1 MKRELKMINRKFS
14 VTGNEC
20 KLIGRSNILDEILTS
35 ITKPVPDHIQVV
47 GPRHSGK
54 TVILERLKEIVTSE
68 GSAEYSCVL
77 LWDLGHSTPKNDSE
91 FLNQFATNLSEAIKD
106 KFPDYSDHLKSSE
119 DTFQQDIAEVLEALN
134 EETKV
139 LVIFDGFD
147 KALSSDKLTR
157 NLWDQLREL
166 AQNKS
171 LTLITASRKT
181 LRELIRNPDAQTS
194 DFWNIFLST
203 PIRVNCFDESEIS
216 DILTNH
222 CHVEF
227 DKGALTE
234 LFNGTNGTPIVLL
247 EVLNYLLHGHDGNK
261 ITNALVQEAVSRSFE
276 SNQNFI
282 DDLWHDCSPATQDT
296 IRLLVEESEIQGVC
310 QSDKTSIVEKGFA
323 RAHGSKLI
331 KPSRLL
337 QTYLG
342 GLANEKGSID
352 RLFSSEDAFAQ
363 NFNHVLSKRLSQISN
378 IDHDLNRYLQRSMED
393 LPNHPSVCLSGI
405 RGILDKCFDIIWNAE
420 FGGKVVPDGHFDTWN
435 YHKEHESLQEFKTS
449 FPQGAKRLK
458 LLKTLT
464 TPERSNPLAKVVS
477 KSTYVAINALYPFGD
492 FGQHQEGE
500 NISLQMVYSSI
511 FLAVELVASLQ
522 NDLAINKNAV

>member
-1 MKRELKMINRKFS
+1 MINRKFP
-14 VTGNEC
+14 VTGNEST
-20 KLIGRSNILDEILTS
+20 LIGRLNILDEILTA
-35 ITKPVPDHIQVV
+35 INKPVPDHIQVV
-47 GPRHSGK
+47 GPRYSGK
-54 TVILERLKEIVTSE
+54 TVILERLKEIVISE
-68 GSAEYSCVL
+68 GKTEYSCVL

-91 FLNQFATNLSEAIKD
+91 FLSQFAANLSDAIKD
-106 KFPDYSDHLKSSE
+106 KYSEYSE
-119 DTFQQDIAEVLEALN
+119 YLNESIDTFKQDIAEVLRELN
-134 EETKV
+134 DKTKI

-166 AQNKS
+166 AQNRS

-203 PIRVNCFDESEIS
+203 PIRVNCFDENEIS
-216 DILTNH
+216 DILINY
-222 CHVEF
+222 CQVEF

-234 LFNGTNGTPIVLL
+234 LHNATNGTPVVLL
-247 EVLNYLLHGHDGNK
+247 EVLNYLLHGHDGKK
-261 ITNALVQEAVSRSFE
+261 ITNASVQEAVSGSFE
-276 SNQNFI
+276 SIQNFI

-296 IRLLVEESEIQGVC
+296 IRLLAEESEIQGAC

-323 RAHGSKLI
+323 RASGNKLN
-331 KPSRLL
+331 KPSRIL

-342 GLANEKGSID
+342 GLANEKGAID
-352 RLFSSEDAFAQ
+352 RLFSNEVAFSQ
-363 NFNHVLSKRLSQISN
+363 NFNHVLFKRFSQISI
-378 IDHDLNRYLQRSMED
+378 IDHDLNRYLQRCMED

-405 RGILDKCFDIIWNAE
+405 RGILDKCFDIIWNVE

-435 YHKEHESLQEFKTS
+435 YHKEHESLNEFKTS

-458 LLKTLT
+458 LLRALT

-511 FLAVELVASLQ
+511 LLAVELVASLQ
-522 NDLAINKNAV
+522 NDLANSKDGF

>member
-1 MKRELKMINRKFS
+1 MNKVAIMINRKFPI
-14 VTGNEC
+14 TGSESM
-20 KLIGRSNILDEILTS
+20 LIGRLDVLDEILKA

-47 GPRHSGK
+47 GPRYSGK
-54 TVILERLKEIVTSE
+54 TVILKRLKEIITSE
-68 GSAEYSCVL
+68 SIKEYSCVL
-77 LWDLGHSTPKNDSE
+77 LWDLGHCTPKSDVE
-91 FLNQFATNLSEAIKD
+91 FLRQFSTNLSNAIKD
-106 KFPDYSDHLKSSE
+106 KYPDYSNHLKLS
-119 DTFQQDIAEVLEALN
+119 DNTFHQDIAEVLELLN
-134 EETKV
+134 HEAKI

-147 KALSSDKLTR
+147 KALSSDQLTR

-203 PIRVNCFDESEIS
+203 PVRVDCFDVDEIS
-216 DILTNH
+216 QMLISH

-234 LFNGTNGTPIVLL
+234 LFNGTNGTPVLLL
-247 EVLNYLLHGHDGNK
+247 EVLNYLLHGHDGSR
-261 ITNALVQEAVSRSFE
+261 ITNALVQQAVDLSFE
-276 SNQNFI
+276 SNQNYI

-310 QSDKTSIVEKGFA
+310 QTDKTSIVEKGFA
-323 RAHGSKLI
+323 RASGSKLI

-337 QTYLG
+337 QIYLS
-342 GLANEKGSID
+342 GLANEKGAID
-352 RLFSSEDAFAQ
+352 RLFLSEEAFSQ

-378 IDHDLNRYLQRSMED
+378 IDVDLNRYLQRSMED

-405 RGILDKCFDIIWNAE
+405 RGILEKCFDIIWNAE
-420 FGGKVVPDGHFDTWN
+420 FGGKVVPDGHFHIWN
-435 YHKEHESLQEFKTS
+435 HYKEHESLQEFKTS

-458 LLKTLT
+458 LLKALT
-464 TPERSNPLAKVVS
+464 TPERSNPLANVVS

-500 NISLQMVYSSI
+500 HMSLQMVYSAML
-511 FLAVELVASLQ
+511 LAVELVASLQ
-522 NDLAINKNAV
+522 SDLAGRGRV

>member
-1 MKRELKMINRKFS
+1 M
-14 VTGNEC
+14 
-20 KLIGRSNILDEILTS
+20 IGRLNVLDEILTA
-35 ITKPVPDHIQVV
+35 INKPVPDNIQVV
-47 GPRHSGK
+47 GPRYSGK
-54 TVILERLKEIVTSE
+54 TVILERLKEVVISE
-68 GSAEYSCVL
+68 GNTEYSCVL
-77 LWDLGHSTPKNDSE
+77 LWDLGHSTPKNDLE
-91 FLNQFATNLSEAIKD
+91 FLRQFSVNLSESIKGRY
-106 KFPDYSDHLKSSE
+106 PEYSDYLRESV
-119 DTFQQDIAEVLEALN
+119 DTFHQDIAEVLQELN
-134 EETKV
+134 DKTKI

-166 AQNKS
+166 AQNRS

-203 PIRVNCFDESEIS
+203 PTRVNCFNENEIS
-216 DILTNH
+216 DILTNY

-227 DKGALTE
+227 EKGALTE
-234 LFNGTNGTPIVLL
+234 LYNATNGAPVVLL
-247 EVLNYLLHGHDGNK
+247 EVLNYLLHEHNGEK
-261 ITNALVQEAVSRSFE
+261 VTNALVSKAVSGSFE
-276 SNQNFI
+276 SIQNFI

-296 IRLLVEESEIQGVC
+296 IRLLVEESEIQGAC
-310 QSDKTSIVEKGFA
+310 PSDKASIVEKGFA
-323 RAHGSKLI
+323 RASGSKLI
-331 KPSRLL
+331 KPSRIL

-342 GLANEKGSID
+342 GLPNEKGTID
-352 RLFSSEDAFAQ
+352 RLFGNELAFSQ
-363 NFNHVLSKRLSQISN
+363 NFNHVLSKRFSQIPN

-393 LPNHPSVCLSGI
+393 LPNHPSVCLTGI

-420 FGGKVVPDGHFDTWN
+420 FGGKNIPDGHFDTWN

-458 LLKTLT
+458 LLKALT
-464 TPERSNPLAKVVS
+464 TPERSNPLAKIVS
-477 KSTYVAINALYPFGD
+477 KSTYVAIDALYPFGD

-511 FLAVELVASLQ
+511 FLAIELVASLE
-522 NDLAINKNAV
+522 NDLANSKAGV

>member
-1 MKRELKMINRKFS
+1 MNRELKMINRRFPI
-14 VTGNEC
+14 TGNES
-20 KLIGRSNILDEILTS
+20 KLIGRLNILDEILTA

-47 GPRHSGK
+47 GPRYSGK
-54 TVILERLKEIVTSE
+54 TVILKKLKEIVISE
-68 GSAEYSCVL
+68 DRSEYSCVL
-77 LWDLGHSTPKNDSE
+77 LWDLGHITPKSDLE
-91 FLNQFATNLSEAIKD
+91 FLSQFATNLSEAIKD
-106 KFPDYSDHLKSSE
+106 KFPDYSEHLKSSK
-119 DTFQQDIAEVLEALN
+119 DTFQQDIAEVLDALN
-134 EETKV
+134 DETKI

-171 LTLITASRKT
+171 LTLITASRKS
-181 LRELIRNPDAQTS
+181 LRELIRNPEAQTS

-203 PIRVNCFDESEIS
+203 PIRVDCFDENEIS

-222 CHVEF
+222 CQVEF

-234 LFNGTNGTPIVLL
+234 LINGTNGSPVVLL
-247 EVLNYLLHGHDGNK
+247 EVLNYLLDGHDYSK
-261 ITNALVQEAVSRSFE
+261 VTNALVQEAVVGSFE
-276 SNQNFI
+276 SVQNYI
-282 DDLWHDCSPATQDT
+282 DDLWHDCSPTTQDT
-296 IRLLVEESEIQGVC
+296 IRLLVEESEIQGAC

-323 RAHGSKLI
+323 RPSGSKLI
-331 KPSRLL
+331 KPSRIL

-342 GLANEKGSID
+342 GLANEKGAID
-352 RLFSSEDAFAQ
+352 RLFSNEEAFAQ

-420 FGGKVVPDGHFDTWN
+420 FGGKVIPDGHFDTWN

-458 LLKTLT
+458 LLKALT
-464 TPERSNPLAKVVS
+464 TPERSNPLSKVVS

-500 NISLQMVYSSI
+500 YISLQMVYSSI

-522 NDLAINKNAV
+522 NDLAISKNEV

>member
-1 MKRELKMINRKFS
+1 MISRKFPI
-14 VTGNEC
+14 TGNEYTM
-20 KLIGRSNILDEILTS
+20 IGRLNILDEILTA
-35 ITKPVPDHIQVV
+35 INKPVPDHIQVV
-47 GPRHSGK
+47 GPRYSGK
-54 TVILERLKEIVTSE
+54 TVILERLKEIVISE
-68 GSAEYSCVL
+68 SSSEYSCVL

-91 FLNQFATNLSEAIKD
+91 FLSQFAANLSDAIKD
-106 KFPDYSDHLKSSE
+106 KYPEYSEYLKESV
-119 DTFQQDIAEVLEALN
+119 DTFQQDIAEVLQELSGK
-134 EETKV
+134 TKI

-166 AQNKS
+166 AQNRS

-203 PIRVNCFDESEIS
+203 PIRVNCFDENDIS
-216 DILTNH
+216 DILTNY
-222 CHVEF
+222 CQVEF
-227 DKGALTE
+227 DKGTLTE
-234 LFNGTNGTPIVLL
+234 LYNATNGTPVVLL
-247 EVLNYLLHGHDGNK
+247 EVLNYLLHEHDGKK
-261 ITNALVQEAVSRSFE
+261 ITNVLVQEAVSGSFE
-276 SNQNFI
+276 SIQNYI

-296 IRLLVEESEIQGVC
+296 IRLLVEESEIQGAC

-323 RAHGSKLI
+323 RASGNKLI
-331 KPSRLL
+331 KPSRIL

-342 GLANEKGSID
+342 SLANEKGAID
-352 RLFSSEDAFAQ
+352 RLFGNEVAFSQ
-363 NFNHVLSKRLSQISN
+363 NFNHVLSKRFLQISN

-420 FGGKVVPDGHFDTWN
+420 FGGKVVPDGHFNTWN
-435 YHKEHESLQEFKTS
+435 YFKEHEILQEFKTS

-458 LLKTLT
+458 LLKALT

-477 KSTYVAINALYPFGD
+477 KSTYVAISALYPFGD

-500 NISLQMVYSSI
+500 NISLHMVYSSI

-522 NDLAINKNAV
+522 NDLANCKD

>member
-1 MKRELKMINRKFS
+1 MKRELTMISRKFP
-14 VTGNEC
+14 VTGNESR
-20 KLIGRSNILDEILTS
+20 LIGRLNILDEILTA
-35 ITKPVPDHIQVV
+35 INKPVPDHIQVV
-47 GPRHSGK
+47 GPRYSGK
-54 TVILERLKEIVTSE
+54 TVVLEKLKEIVSSD
-68 GSAEYSCVL
+68 GSTEYSCVL
-77 LWDLGHSTPKNDSE
+77 LWDLGHSTPKNDLE
-91 FLNQFATNLSEAIKD
+91 FLSQFAANLSDAIKD
-106 KFPDYSDHLKSSE
+106 KFSEYAEHLKASE
-119 DTFQQDIAEVLEALN
+119 DTFQQDIAEVLELLN
-134 EETKV
+134 DEAKI

-171 LTLITASRKT
+171 LTLITASRKS

-203 PIRVNCFDESEIS
+203 PIRVDCFDENEIA
-216 DILTNH
+216 DILTDY
-222 CHVEF
+222 CQVEF

-234 LFNGTNGTPIVLL
+234 LYNATNGTPVVLL
-247 EVLNYLLHGHDGNK
+247 EVLNYLLHEHDGNK
-261 ITNALVQEAVSRSFE
+261 ITNALVQEAVSCSFE

-282 DDLWHDCSPATQDT
+282 DDLWHDCSPSTQDI
-296 IRLLVEESEIQGVC
+296 IRLLVEESEIQGAC

-323 RAHGSKLI
+323 RASGSKLI

-337 QTYLG
+337 QSYLD
-342 GLANEKGSID
+342 GLANEKGAID
-352 RLFSSEDAFAQ
+352 RLFSSEEAFAQ

-378 IDHDLNRYLQRSMED
+378 IDHELNRYLQRSLED

-435 YHKEHESLQEFKTS
+435 YHKEHESLQDFKTS

-458 LLKTLT
+458 LLKALT

-500 NISLQMVYSSI
+500 NISLQMVYSTI

-522 NDLAINKNAV
+522 NDLANCKDGV

>member
-1 MKRELKMINRKFS
+1 MINRRFPI
-14 VTGNEC
+14 TGNGS
-20 KLIGRSNILDEILTS
+20 KLIGRLNILDEILTA
-35 ITKPVPDHIQVV
+35 INKPVPDHIQVV
-47 GPRHSGK
+47 GPRYSGK

-68 GSAEYSCVL
+68 GSTEYSCVL

-91 FLNQFATNLSEAIKD
+91 FLNQFATNLSESIKD
-106 KFPDYSDHLKSSE
+106 KFPDYSDHLESSE
-119 DTFQQDIAEVLEALN
+119 DTFQQDIAEVLELLN
-134 EETKV
+134 DETKV

-216 DILTNH
+216 KILTNH
-222 CHVEF
+222 CHIEF
-227 DKGALTE
+227 DKGSLTE
-234 LFNGTNGTPIVLL
+234 LFNSTNGTPVVLL
-247 EVLNYLLHGHDGNK
+247 EVLNYLLHEHDCNK
-261 ITNALVQEAVSRSFE
+261 ITNVLVQEAVSDSFE

-323 RAHGSKLI
+323 RASGSKLI

-337 QTYLG
+337 QTYLV
-342 GLANEKGSID
+342 GLTNEKGSID
-352 RLFSSEDAFAQ
+352 RLFSSEEAFAQ
-363 NFNHVLSKRLSQISN
+363 NFNHVLSKRLSQIPN

-420 FGGKVVPDGHFDTWN
+420 FGGKAVPDGHFDTWH
-435 YHKEHESLQEFKTS
+435 YHREHESLQEFKTR

-458 LLKTLT
+458 LLRALT
-464 TPERSNPLAKVVS
+464 MPEFSNPLAKVAS

-500 NISLQMVYSSI
+500 DIRLQMVYSSI

-522 NDLAINKNAV
+522 NDLAISRKEV